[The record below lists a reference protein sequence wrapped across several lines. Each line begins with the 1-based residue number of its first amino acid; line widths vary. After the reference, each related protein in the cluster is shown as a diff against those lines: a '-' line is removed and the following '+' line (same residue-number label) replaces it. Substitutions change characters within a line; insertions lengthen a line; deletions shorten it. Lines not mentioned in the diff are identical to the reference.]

1 VRGLSP
7 QFGEE
12 GLKHAINVL
21 DDVVVP
27 YADDAVTESGQITV
41 ALSIYSVFGVL
52 TAIDLDDDMPVT
64 AREINIIRP
73 DRLLTRE
80 FEPAEP
86 AIPKIAPKL
95 RFCRCEGTA

>member
-1 VRGLSP
+1 
-7 QFGEE
+7 
-12 GLKHAINVL
+12 
-21 DDVVVP
+21 
-27 YADDAVTESGQITV
+27 
-41 ALSIYSVFGVL
+41 
-52 TAIDLDDDMPVT
+52 MPVT